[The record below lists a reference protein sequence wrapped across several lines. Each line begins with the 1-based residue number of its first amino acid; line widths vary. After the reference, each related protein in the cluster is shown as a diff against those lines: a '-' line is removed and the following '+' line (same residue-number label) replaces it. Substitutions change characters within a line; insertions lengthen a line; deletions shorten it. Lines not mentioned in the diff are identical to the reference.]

1 MVRRTAV
8 GKSRQQ
14 GFTYLWV
21 MVTVAVVGVYLARVA
36 EVASTQTQR
45 EREAE
50 LLQVGLAYQA
60 AIRAYY
66 QDARTPS
73 ERYPT
78 ALSDLVLDPR
88 SPNPRR
94 YLRKLYADPLTQSNE
109 WGLVRN
115 AQQAIVGVYSLAPGV
130 PMRQANFPD
139 EFPGFAQ
146 QSSYRGWIFKYQPD
160 AGLSSG
166 RGRQ

>member
-1 MVRRTAV
+1 MVRPTAV
-8 GKSRQQ
+8 GKTHQQ

-21 MVTVAVVGVYLARVA
+21 MVAVAVMGVYLARVA
-36 EVASTQTQR
+36 EVTSTQAQR
-45 EREAE
+45 EREAQ

-66 QDARTPS
+66 EDARTPS
-73 ERYPT
+73 ERYPA

-94 YLRKLYADPLTQSNE
+94 YLRKLYADPLTQSSE

-130 PMRQANFPD
+130 PLRQANFPD
-139 EFPGFAQ
+139 ELPGFAQ
-146 QSSYRGWIFKYQPD
+146 QGSYRGWIFKYQPD
-160 AGLSSG
+160 VGLSGG
-166 RGRQ
+166 RGRK